1 MTDISLFLLEKAIN
15 NKIHINLNIN
25 LTGKA
30 LDKYPIRDYI
40 KEGYVPYEI
49 LDTAWSG
56 VCHKVFENIGY
67 TDKEYKIADVDQ
79 SRLPAVENF
88 FAEIIAHEAIS
99 YIMLEIFEE
108 HTWPLE
114 YSAYE
119 INANQLCQIIKEAPN
134 PMHTIP
140 TLSLKIIK

>member
-1 MTDISLFLLEKAIN
+1 MNYCIVTGKIYFLSIPSYDEMTDISLFLLEKAIN

-56 VCHKVFENIGY
+56 VC
-67 TDKEYKIADVDQ
+67 
-79 SRLPAVENF
+79 
-88 FAEIIAHEAIS
+88 
-99 YIMLEIFEE
+99 
-108 HTWPLE
+108 
-114 YSAYE
+114 
-119 INANQLCQIIKEAPN
+119 QIIKEAPN